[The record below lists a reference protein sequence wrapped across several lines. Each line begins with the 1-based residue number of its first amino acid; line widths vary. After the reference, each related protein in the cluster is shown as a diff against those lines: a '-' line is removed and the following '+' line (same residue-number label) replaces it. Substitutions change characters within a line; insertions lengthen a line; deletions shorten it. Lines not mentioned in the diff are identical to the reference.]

1 MTEDW
6 MKKMAE
12 LEDGQEISAGELARQ
27 LDNLAASL
35 VNDILETPDE
45 ELINELIEDGVSVQE
60 YAEKGRMIFERARES
75 IGVNRERNS

>member
-1 MTEDW
+1 MTKDW
-6 MKKMAE
+6 IKKMAE

-35 VNDILETPDE
+35 VNDILETTDE

-60 YAEKGRMIFERARES
+60 YAAKGRMIFERALES
-75 IGVNRERNS
+75 AGKS